1 MSTQTPVHIPDL
13 TDEQV
18 IAIAAALG
26 WKATEAKRI
35 RNLINLNR
43 ESSKVQLAIVAEINP
58 PREDEEILAAES
70 VPAEDTGD
78 HRPTQSK
85 NEPNPAASFGMAEVA
100 AARYLQEEYGLVPR
114 MAKRAIN
121 RGVYGYRGQVG
132 QYTGK
137 GYQVTV
143 VDLSETEFD
152 IRITAA

>member
-43 ESSKVQLAIVAEINP
+43 ESSKVQLAIVAEINSP
-58 PREDEEILAAES
+58 PEDEEILAAES
-70 VPAEDTGD
+70 APAEDTGD

-85 NEPNPAASFGMAEVA
+85 NEPNGKSFGMAEVA

-114 MAKRAIN
+114 MARRAIN

-137 GYQVTV
+137 GYRVTV
-143 VDLSETEFD
+143 ADLSETEFD